1 MNSGRLFR
9 AAVMC
14 LTLFGCMWALTRL
27 QGQKRPV
34 EAAPADSTRL
44 AAPKAAQPAAE
55 TPPAPPVDISQ
66 LPLVALDNTCF
77 YEGTRDL
84 SRCTGTISDSPARE
98 YMIHANGMDT
108 YYVIVEPRSV
118 FYDPSLVVLDSRQQC
133 VIGEDERGPGY
144 SESTVLERPACGDY
158 SLIVGG
164 YSDDCGPYELTISTS
179 APEIARVIKPAA
191 FIGRN
196 GTVLRWETFAE
207 VDLAHFELYRQSGN
221 SRERIAVLR
230 AHGSKAGFANY
241 RFIDRAPQGDS
252 NYVIE
257 AVARD
262 GRREVV
268 LIKDA

>member
-14 LTLFGCMWALTRL
+14 LTLCGCMWALTRL
-27 QGQKRPV
+27 QGHNGPI
-34 EAAPADSTRL
+34 EAALPDSAWL
-44 AAPKAAQPAAE
+44 AAPEAAQPAAE
-55 TPPAPPVDISQ
+55 ILSAPPAEISQ

-84 SRCTGTISDSPARE
+84 SRCTGTISGSPARE
-98 YMIHANGMDT
+98 YVIHANGMDS

-118 FYDPSLVVLDSRQQC
+118 FFDPSLVVLDSRQEC
-133 VIGEDERGPGY
+133 VIGKDERGPGY
-144 SESTVLERPACGDY
+144 GESTVLERPVRGDY

-164 YSDDCGPYELTISTS
+164 YSDDCGPYELTVSTS
-179 APEIARVIKPAA
+179 APEIARIIKPAA
-191 FIGRN
+191 HIGRN

-207 VDLAHFELYRQSGN
+207 VDLAHFELYRQSN
-221 SRERIAVLR
+221 NNRERIAVLR

-241 RFIDRAPQGDS
+241 RFTDRAPQSDS

-262 GRREVV
+262 GRREAVV
-268 LIKDA
+268 I